1 MIGQTLFLELCR
13 ARLLCRR
20 AVKRQRE
27 RLGLGRRGG
36 GGGGGGVEVASM
48 AGSISGDKRQKG
60 AGPS

>member
-1 MIGQTLFLELCR
+1 MIGQTLLLELCR

-20 AVKRQRE
+20 AVKRQERKKVRE
-27 RLGLGRRGG
+27 GWSR

-48 AGSISGDKRQKG
+48 AVGGDKRQKG